1 MKDYFESVGAVHL
14 HSDFSDGTLPIPE
27 IAAIGREAGLDFLM
41 FTDHNTL
48 EPRRRGLEGW
58 YGETLVLIGC
68 ELNDPDDRNHYL
80 AFRIKKEIPRGLKA
94 ADYVRLVRRQGGFGV
109 IAHPSEKRNFSDAYP
124 PYPWTAWEAKGFD
137 GIEIWN
143 QMSEWLEGVTR
154 KNFAWRILHPLR
166 SIRFPMW
173 TTLNRWDAL
182 NLKRRVVG
190 VGGIDVHAFKHRFL
204 GIFPIEIYPY
214 KVQFKSIRMHLLTQ
228 VPLKANGR
236 CLRFQR
242 AEASVFEAMKSGRS
256 FIVNHSLGDGRGFR
270 FHAENGNRRY
280 PPGSRFK
287 PAGKVRFRAEAPLNG
302 RIRLLH
308 DGKVVG
314 EVTGRSLAVSAG
326 SPGVYRIEIFR
337 RKRGW
342 IYTNPIVLTG
352 RT

>member
-1 MKDYFESVGAVHL
+1 
-14 HSDFSDGTLPIPE
+14 
-27 IAAIGREAGLDFLM
+27 
-41 FTDHNTL
+41 
-48 EPRRRGLEGW
+48 
-58 YGETLVLIGC
+58 
-68 ELNDPDDRNHYL
+68 
-80 AFRIKKEIPRGLKA
+80 
-94 ADYVRLVRRQGGFGV
+94 
-109 IAHPSEKRNFSDAYP
+109 
-124 PYPWTAWEAKGFD
+124 
-137 GIEIWN
+137 
-143 QMSEWLEGVTR
+143 
-154 KNFAWRILHPLR
+154 
-166 SIRFPMW
+166 
-173 TTLNRWDAL
+173 
-182 NLKRRVVG
+182 
-190 VGGIDVHAFKHRFL
+190 
-204 GIFPIEIYPY
+204 
-214 KVQFKSIRMHLLTQ
+214 
-228 VPLKANGR
+228 
-236 CLRFQR
+236 
-242 AEASVFEAMKSGRS
+242 MKSGRS